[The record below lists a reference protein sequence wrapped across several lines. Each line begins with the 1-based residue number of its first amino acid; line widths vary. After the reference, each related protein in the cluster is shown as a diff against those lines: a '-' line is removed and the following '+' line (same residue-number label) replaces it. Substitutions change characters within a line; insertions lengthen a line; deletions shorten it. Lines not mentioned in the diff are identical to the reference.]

1 MIGKKKKEKVGSG
14 ITLTNNE
21 KKDIMKVIKCLENTG
36 ILIKRTNKKINSQ
49 EGGFLNFL
57 RALMTTGLPLM

>member
-1 MIGKKKKEKVGSG
+1 MK
-14 ITLTNNE
+14 
-21 KKDIMKVIKCLENTG
+21 KKDIMKVINYLENTG

>member
-21 KKDIMKVIKCLENTG
+21 KK
-36 ILIKRTNKKINSQ
+36 KRYF
-49 EGGFLNFL
+49 EGN
-57 RALMTTGLPLM
+57 